1 MHACII
7 LPGLLS
13 SAGMILF
20 WGVLIELVLLG
31 LKFNKLLICRFYT
44 VLGIEI
50 PKLGGRDNSPCSHYS
65 FPMRHAVLFY
75 MTKIIF
81 RSELPII
88 V

>member
-31 LKFNKLLICRFYT
+31 LKFNKLLIC
-44 VLGIEI
+44 
-50 PKLGGRDNSPCSHYS
+50 S
-65 FPMRHAVLFY
+65 FTQF
-75 MTKIIF
+75 
-81 RSELPII
+81 
-88 V
+88 